1 MSKCIISPDI
11 LARLRD
17 HKNMTDQDFVT
28 FVGSI
33 FEKYQEKLN
42 EDDGMDSLLEYLG
55 VKSESLEDSED
66 FLDVH
71 AIVIVALLK
80 G

>member
-1 MSKCIISPDI
+1 MLIFLKEFETPSI
-11 LARLRD
+11 
-17 HKNMTDQDFVT
+17 DQDFVT

-66 FLDVH
+66 FLECQ
-71 AIVIVALLK
+71 IVENLMSKRAFR
-80 G
+80 